1 MKDLTS
7 GNIYKAFF
15 LFSIPLILSS
25 ILSQAFGII
34 DTSIAGLFLGS
45 KGLAALG
52 ASSSAIVVVEAFFWG
67 MNAGIG
73 VYLSGAFG
81 EKNYEEFKK
90 IVVSNRIFIFAVTST
105 LALLAIIL
113 NGPILKFLNVEEVI
127 YIDSRNYFILMF
139 INMPFALITHLY
151 IYIFSSMGMSSFPM
165 YISMA
170 SSVINIVGNIL
181 SVTVLDI
188 GVIGLGLSTVIS
200 TIISFLLYTI
210 KIRKCYKEMEVD
222 KLSCRFNF
230 KYVKRVF
237 PAAIPNGAQQL
248 SMYLAGFIISPIKN
262 GLGYTAIASLSIVGK
277 VEGMM
282 SLFYGNCARTIST
295 YIPQCVGAKKYHK
308 IKKAIGVSF
317 IQSLVFVIPVML
329 VIWLFPQIICSLF
342 FNSETEAEVI
352 QNVVT
357 YIKIF
362 MPFMFFHAFSNA
374 FHNVFRG
381 LKNSTQLLI
390 STSLC
395 SVASI
400 ILAFTLCPIMG
411 IKGYYLQ
418 AALSWIIECIY
429 IVIVYVSGKW
439 IPKPLRPMILG
450 KKTSELSE

>member
-170 SSVINIVGNIL
+170 SSVINIVGNFL

-222 KLSCRFNF
+222 KLSCQFNF

-277 VEGMM
+277 VESMM

-400 ILAFTLCPIMG
+400 ILSFTLCPIMG

-429 IVIVYVSGKW
+429 IVIVYISGKW

>member
-113 NGPILKFLNVEEVI
+113 NGPILKFLNVEDVI

-277 VEGMM
+277 VESMM

-329 VIWLFPQIICSLF
+329 VIWLFPQIICLLF

-418 AALSWIIECIY
+418 TALSWIIECIY

>member
-1 MKDLTS
+1 
-7 GNIYKAFF
+7 
-15 LFSIPLILSS
+15 
-25 ILSQAFGII
+25 
-34 DTSIAGLFLGS
+34 
-45 KGLAALG
+45 
-52 ASSSAIVVVEAFFWG
+52 VVVEAFFWG

-73 VYLSGAFG
+73 VSLSGSFG
-81 EKNYEEFKK
+81 ARDYEEFKK

-277 VEGMM
+277 VESMM

-362 MPFMFFHAFSNA
+362 MPFM
-374 FHNVFRG
+374 
-381 LKNSTQLLI
+381 
-390 STSLC
+390 
-395 SVASI
+395 
-400 ILAFTLCPIMG
+400 
-411 IKGYYLQ
+411 YYLCLGLYYLCLGLTVNTERGHLYQ
-418 AALSWIIECIY
+418 DLYA
-429 IVIVYVSGKW
+429 VYVF
-439 IPKPLRPMILG
+439 PCLL
-450 KKTSELSE
+450 

>member
-7 GNIYKAFF
+7 GNIYQTFF

-52 ASSSAIVVVEAFFWG
+52 ASSSAIAVVEAFFWG

-113 NGPILKFLNVEEVI
+113 NGPILKFLNVEDVI

-165 YISMA
+165 YISTA

-277 VEGMM
+277 VESMM

-400 ILAFTLCPIMG
+400 IFAFILCPIMG

>member
-25 ILSQAFGII
+25 VLSQAFGII

-52 ASSSAIVVVEAFFWG
+52 ASSAAIAVVEAFFWG

-73 VYLSGAFG
+73 VYLSSSFGA
-81 EKNYEEFKK
+81 KDYEGFKK
-90 IVVSNRIFIFAVTST
+90 IVVSNRIFVFAATSS

-113 NGPILKFLNVEEVI
+113 NGPILKFLNVEDVI
-127 YIDSRNYFILMF
+127 FIDSRNYFILMF
-139 INMPFALITHLY
+139 INMPFALSNHLFVY
-151 IYIFSSMGMSSFPM
+151 TFSSMGMSSFPLYM
-165 YISMA
+165 SLT
-170 SSVINIVGNIL
+170 SSVINVVGNIL

-200 TIISFLLYTI
+200 TVVAFLLYNI
-210 KIRKCYKEMEVD
+210 KIKKCYKEMGVD
-222 KLSCRFNF
+222 RLTCHFNF

-237 PAAIPNGAQQL
+237 PAAIPNGIQQL

-262 GLGYTAIASLSIVGK
+262 SLGYIAIASLSIVGR
-277 VEGMM
+277 VESLMQ
-282 SLFYGNCARTIST
+282 LFYGNCARAIST
-295 YIPQCVGAKKYHK
+295 FIPQCVGAKKYHK

-317 IQSLVFVIPVML
+317 VQSLSFVIPVML

-362 MPFMFFHAFSNA
+362 LPFMLFHAISNA

-381 LKNSTQLLI
+381 LKNSTQLLT

-400 ILAFTLCPIMG
+400 ILSFILCPIMG

-418 AALSWIIECIY
+418 AVLSWVVECIY
-429 IVIVYVSGKW
+429 IAIIYISGHW
-439 IPKPLRPMILG
+439 VPKDLRPLIL
-450 KKTSELSE
+450 KKKEN

>member
-113 NGPILKFLNVEEVI
+113 NGPILKFLNVEDVI

-329 VIWLFPQIICSLF
+329 VIWLFPQIICLLF

-450 KKTSELSE
+450 KKTSESSE

>member
-113 NGPILKFLNVEEVI
+113 NGPILKFLNVEDVI

-277 VEGMM
+277 VESMM

-329 VIWLFPQIICSLF
+329 VIWLFPQIICLLF

-450 KKTSELSE
+450 KKTSESSE